1 MLDVLAATQS
11 LEPSP
16 STYSTGPTVHL
27 GMILDSVWHGLWNG
41 VTASPWT
48 ILAAAAFLVLVSVRM
63 VHAVAHPST
72 SRDPIR
78 RFDRADK
85 AELLRR
91 AGSRCEHHGW
101 IGGRCKATEF
111 LEADHVHPW
120 SRGGWTHVSNGQIL
134 CKRHNR
140 EKRASIPFNW
150 QLRGIAKR
158 RAAYYPPGQP
168 GTVIRRRPADRG
180 RRATQH

>member
-1 MLDVLAATQS
+1 MV
-11 LEPSP
+11 
-16 STYSTGPTVHL
+16 
-27 GMILDSVWHGLWNG
+27 
-41 VTASPWT
+41 
-48 ILAAAAFLVLVSVRM
+48 AAAVLLLLAGTQL

-72 SRDPIR
+72 GRDPVR

-91 AGSRCEHHGW
+91 AGGRCEHHGW
-101 IGGRCKATEF
+101 PFGRCTATEL

-120 SRGGWTHVSNGQIL
+120 SRGGWTHISNGQIL

-140 EKRASIPFNW
+140 EKRATIPFNW
-150 QLRGIAKR
+150 QLRGLAKR

-168 GTVIRRRPADRG
+168 GTVIRRRPAEKRRG
-180 RRATQH
+180 ATRQ